1 MEAGFPCHSRP
12 CHVGSDTWTVL
23 RWPTR
28 CALTSLPFPPLR
40 MPGGNQAT
48 TTTTST
54 STPTSNTPPLQ
65 VDPRKHHPRPIGL
78 NSLVC
83 FITPVR
89 EVDPRNWHCPWPT
102 RLAVAPPPPSPLTT
116 SPPHAALP
124 LPPLATSPPHAASPL
139 PPLATSPPHA
149 ASPLP
154 PLAQA
159 ATAPPPLVTPL
170 LHSLTIPPPFW
181 LHHFR
186 IQLHRLHF
194 GCTASAPQLRHRRP
208 QTRPPLPF
216 TL

>member
-1 MEAGFPCHSRP
+1 MWVQTLGLY
-12 CHVGSDTWTVL
+12 VL

-102 RLAVAPPPPSPLTT
+102 RLAVAPPPPSPL
-116 SPPHAALP
+116 
-124 LPPLATSPPHAASPL
+124 
-139 PPLATSPPHA
+139 ATSPPHA

>member
-1 MEAGFPCHSRP
+1 MWVQTLGLY
-12 CHVGSDTWTVL
+12 VL

-102 RLAVAPPPPSPLTT
+102 SLAVAPPPPS
-116 SPPHAALP
+116 
-124 LPPLATSPPHAASPL
+124 
-139 PPLATSPPHA
+139 PLATSPPHA

-154 PLAQA
+154 PLAQT